1 MNVLDFGADPS
12 GEADSDAALQP
23 AITEAASRCRRLA
36 RTRWLPPPLRRI
48 AARRRTVYM
57 PSGNYTIRNTLDIEP
72 GVTLRGD
79 NEISE

>member
-12 GEADSDAALQP
+12 GEADSDAALQS

-36 RTRWLPPPLRRI
+36 RTRWLPRPLRRI
-48 AARRRTVYM
+48 AARRRSVYM
-57 PSGNYTIRNTLDIEP
+57 PAGNYTIRNTLNIEP